1 MRYTPEGMPVA
12 SFRMASGV
20 RYRDAGGEPREE
32 TIGFR
37 VSVFG
42 RQAEI
47 AHPCLQKGRPVR
59 VEGRLR
65 PGPETG
71 SLRIFRRSD
80 RAVGTSCEARAD
92 RIVLIGP
99 RPEGTPKAL
108 EAVKAA
114 TERESKEPF

>member
-1 MRYTPEGMPVA
+1 MCYTLEGMPVA
-12 SFRMASGV
+12 SFRMASSV

-32 TIGFR
+32 TIWFR

-47 AHPCLQKGRPVR
+47 AHQCLQKGRPVL

-65 PGPETG
+65 PGPETSG
-71 SLRIFRRSD
+71 LRIFRRSD
-80 RAVGTSCEARAD
+80 GTAGTSCEARAD
-92 RIVLIGP
+92 RIVLIEP
-99 RPEGTPKAL
+99 RPEGAPEAL

-114 TERESKEPF
+114 TEREGEEPF